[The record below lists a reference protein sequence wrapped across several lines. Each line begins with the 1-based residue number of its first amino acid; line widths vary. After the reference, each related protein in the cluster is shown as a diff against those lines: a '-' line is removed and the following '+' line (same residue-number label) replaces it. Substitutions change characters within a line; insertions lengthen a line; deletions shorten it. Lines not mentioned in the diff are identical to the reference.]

1 MAGFLPILE
10 VNFQY
15 LEIAAWI
22 LSFDSFQGVLAISTV
37 VESQV
42 GMMQVFG
49 DMIYICVL
57 VRTDDVFVYTES
69 FEDLVMVR
77 NR

>member
-1 MAGFLPILE
+1 

>member
-1 MAGFLPILE
+1 VAGFLPILE